1 MATTSTLKQSEKVY
15 TDITTSAGFWVA
27 FSYVG
32 KSPFVHSQSV
42 SIIICSLDLV
52 LGTKNTEADEI
63 KFLLRRSRHLA
74 MYKRCTLQIQ
84 TQ

>member
-1 MATTSTLKQSEKVY
+1 MATTSTLKPEKVY

-32 KSPFVHSQSV
+32 NSPFVHSQSV

-52 LGTKNTEADEI
+52 LGTKNTGADEI

-74 MYKRCTLQIQ
+74 RYKRYTLQIQ

>member
-1 MATTSTLKQSEKVY
+1 MDL
-15 TDITTSAGFWVA
+15 DL
-27 FSYVG
+27 
-32 KSPFVHSQSV
+32 VHMMMDLDM
-42 SIIICSLDLV
+42 ISLDLV

-74 MYKRCTLQIQ
+74 RYKRYTLQIQ